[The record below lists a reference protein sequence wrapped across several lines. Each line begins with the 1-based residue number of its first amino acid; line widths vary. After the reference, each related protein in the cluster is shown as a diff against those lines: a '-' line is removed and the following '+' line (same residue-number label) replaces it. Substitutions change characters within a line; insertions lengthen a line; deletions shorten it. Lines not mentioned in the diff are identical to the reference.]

1 MDQGQ
6 ESSEESDDSDNEHGR
21 RRRFKTERPVSIKLS
36 THKAADI
43 PDTLGQCVLNQWK
56 KSKAN
61 IDCNEFT
68 LLVYCTDCFTW
79 TACIEI
85 QH

>member
-43 PDTLGQCVLNQWK
+43 PDTLG
-56 KSKAN
+56 
-61 IDCNEFT
+61 
-68 LLVYCTDCFTW
+68 
-79 TACIEI
+79 
-85 QH
+85 